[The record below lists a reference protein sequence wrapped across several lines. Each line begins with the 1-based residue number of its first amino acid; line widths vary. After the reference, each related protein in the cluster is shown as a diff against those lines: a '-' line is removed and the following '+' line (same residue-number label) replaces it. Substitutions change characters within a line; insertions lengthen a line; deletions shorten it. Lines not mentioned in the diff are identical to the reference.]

1 MPSNLRSANG
11 FRRLVATGVLVC
23 AAMAPGEAA
32 HAEAVRSEAVRTE
45 TTLLSSNSTLGR
57 TLQVPSSGEAFRYR
71 LGPGDRL
78 SMSVFKMEGYS
89 AKVEV
94 LSDGTINLPRLGT
107 VDVWGLTL
115 EEAKARITAGYD
127 AILRRPL
134 VYLDLVEAR
143 PVRVTVTGQVARPG
157 VFSLPSKAL
166 DQGRGWPTLVDVV
179 QQAGGVSALADL
191 SSVEVLRPSPRPG
204 GSSQTYRF
212 DYLTVLRE
220 GGPAPNPLIYD
231 GDSIRILQA
240 DDDDLENADMITT
253 AKSNFAPATIRVNV
267 VGEVLRPGVI
277 QVPSNSP
284 LSGAVLAAGGITRR
298 GSENTVELIRMN
310 SEGEPTVESL
320 KFDPASVL
328 SSASNPPLRYGDVVV
343 VNRNHLAKVT
353 DGLQDALQPLNP
365 ILNVT
370 SIFRM
375 LGLPMTGLL
384 GP

>member
-78 SMSVFKMEGYS
+78 SMSVFKMTGYS
-89 AKVEV
+89 ATVEV

-115 EEAKARITAGYD
+115 EEAKAKITAGYD
-127 AILRRPL
+127 VILRRPL

-143 PVRVTVTGQVARPG
+143 PVRVTVTGQVSRPG

-204 GSSQTYRF
+204 GRSQTYRF

-240 DDDDLENADMITT
+240 DDLENADMITT
-253 AKSNFAPATIRVNV
+253 ANSNFAPATIRVNV

-320 KFDPASVL
+320 KFDPTSVL

>member
-1 MPSNLRSANG
+1 MPSNLRSVTG
-11 FRRLVATGVLVC
+11 FRQLVLMGLLTC
-23 AAMAPGEAA
+23 AALAP
-32 HAEAVRSEAVRTE
+32 AEAVRAEAVRAE
-45 TTLLSSNSTLGR
+45 EATLLSSSKLGR
-57 TLQVPSSGEAFRYR
+57 TIQVPSSSEVFRYR

-89 AKVEV
+89 ATVEV

-127 AILRRPL
+127 VILRRPL

-157 VFSLPSKAL
+157 VFSLPSKGLAE
-166 DQGRGWPTLVDVV
+166 GSGWPTLVDVV
-179 QQAGGVSALADL
+179 RQAGGVSASADL

-204 GSSQTYRF
+204 GNAQTYRF

-220 GGPAPNPLIYD
+220 GGHAPNPLIYD
-231 GDSIRILQA
+231 GDSIRILKS
-240 DDDDLENADMITT
+240 DDLENADLITT
-253 AKSNFAPATIRVNV
+253 AASNFAPETIQVNV
-267 VGEVLRPGVI
+267 VGEVFRPGVI
-277 QVPSNSP
+277 EVPSNAP

-298 GSENTVELIRMN
+298 GSENTVDLIRMN
-310 SEGEPTVESL
+310 SEGEPTVQSL
-320 KFDPASVL
+320 KFDPSSVL

-353 DGLQDALQPLNP
+353 DGLVDAVQPLNP
-365 ILNVT
+365 ILNVS
-370 SIFRM
+370 SIFRL

-384 GP
+384 GL

>member
-78 SMSVFKMEGYS
+78 SMSVFKMTGYS
-89 AKVEV
+89 ATVEV

-115 EEAKARITAGYD
+115 EEAKAKITAGYD
-127 AILRRPL
+127 VILRRPL

-143 PVRVTVTGQVARPG
+143 PVRVTVTGQVSRPG

-204 GSSQTYRF
+204 GRSQTYRF
-212 DYLTVLRE
+212 DYLTVLQE

-240 DDDDLENADMITT
+240 DDLENADMITT
-253 AKSNFAPATIRVNV
+253 ANSNFAPATIRVNV

-320 KFDPASVL
+320 KFDPTSVL